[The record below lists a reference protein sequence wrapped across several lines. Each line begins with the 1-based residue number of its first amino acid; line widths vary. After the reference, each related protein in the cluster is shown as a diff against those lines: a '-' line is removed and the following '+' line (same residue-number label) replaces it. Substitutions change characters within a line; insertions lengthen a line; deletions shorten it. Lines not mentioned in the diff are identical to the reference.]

1 MLDGIVR
8 LLEKTNNV
16 KRSSYFWNAVSA
28 MVLAM
33 QSPVILMVMNRT
45 NGVIDAGIFSIAIA
59 VGNLMMYVGQYGLR
73 RFQSSDIREQYTFNT
88 YHGMR
93 IVTCSIMVIAC
104 LAYCMFGRMFRN
116 YTGDKALVVFLVCM
130 LKLFQAYTDVYHGHM
145 QQRGRLDVATKCSSI
160 RYALEIAAYCITLI
174 ITPNL
179 VLATY
184 VCVGVSFIVMMLT
197 TINAG
202 RYYSDSL
209 KPEFTLRKLRSLA
222 IDGFPLFLS
231 MFLNIYVGNAPK
243 YAIDAYLTDDVQAI
257 FNMIFMPAFVIQII
271 AHFIFNPILTTYAE
285 LWMAEEKSK
294 FSEMMKLVRKQC
306 MFVLGLLVLAILVA
320 LTIGLPILSLWF
332 GEDLSAYK
340 TELCIIM
347 FGGAMLAYSVYF
359 STIIAIIRVQRSL
372 IFCYGA
378 VSIVSLLISKWMVVD
393 HGMMGASLLYA
404 VLMTILAGA
413 LAAVVFRAF
422 AAERARLDRTG
433 TAVSM
438 TDDTLD

>member
-1 MLDGIVR
+1 MLDAIVR
-8 LLEKTNNV
+8 LLEKTNNI

-28 MVLAM
+28 VVLAM

-45 NGVIDAGIFSIAIA
+45 NGVTDAGIFSIAIA

-73 RFQSSDIREQYTFNT
+73 RFQSSDIRQQYTFNT

-93 IVTCSIMVIAC
+93 VVTCILMVIAC

-116 YTGDKALVVFLVCM
+116 YSGDKFIVVFLVCM

-160 RYALEIAAYCITLI
+160 RYALEILSYCVTLI
-174 ITPNL
+174 IVPDL
-179 VLATY
+179 VLATCI
-184 VCVGVSFIVMMLT
+184 CVAVSFIVMLLT

-209 KPEFTLRKLRSLA
+209 RPEFNAEKLKSLA
-222 IDGFPLFLS
+222 IDGFPLFMS

-285 LWMAEEKSK
+285 LWMAEEESK
-294 FSEMMKLVRKQC
+294 FNQMMKLVRKQC
-306 MFVLGLLVLAILVA
+306 LFVLGLLALAIAVA
-320 LTIGLPILSLWF
+320 LTIGLPVLSLWF

-340 TELCIIM
+340 TELCIIVV
-347 FGGAMLAYSVYF
+347 GGAMLAYSVYF

-372 IFCYGA
+372 IVCYGA
-378 VSIVSLLISKWMVVD
+378 VSLISLVISKWFVVGR
-393 HGMMGASLLYA
+393 GMIGASVLYA
-404 VLMTILAGA
+404 VLMLLLASS

-422 AAERARLDRTG
+422 SNERAKLRMKSAENTEAD
-433 TAVSM
+433 AEA
-438 TDDTLD
+438 

>member
-1 MLDGIVR
+1 
-8 LLEKTNNV
+8 
-16 KRSSYFWNAVSA
+16 
-28 MVLAM
+28 
-33 QSPVILMVMNRT
+33 
-45 NGVIDAGIFSIAIA
+45 
-59 VGNLMMYVGQYGLR
+59 
-73 RFQSSDIREQYTFNT
+73 
-88 YHGMR
+88 
-93 IVTCSIMVIAC
+93 MVIAC

-116 YTGDKALVVFLVCM
+116 YSGDKFIVVFLVCM

-160 RYALEIAAYCITLI
+160 RYALEIVSYCVTLI
-174 ITPNL
+174 IVPDL
-179 VLATY
+179 VLATCI
-184 VCVGVSFIVMMLT
+184 CVAVSFIVMMLT

-202 RYYSDSL
+202 RFYSDSL
-209 KPEFTLRKLRSLA
+209 KPEFNAGKLRSLA
-222 IDGFPLFLS
+222 VDGFPLFMS

-285 LWMAEEKSK
+285 LWIAGEESK
-294 FSEMMKLVRKQC
+294 FRQMMKLVRKQC
-306 MFVLGLLVLAILVA
+306 LFVFGLLVLALLVA
-320 LTIGLPILSLWF
+320 LTIGLPVLSLWF

-372 IFCYGA
+372 IVCYGA

-393 HGMMGASLLYA
+393 HGMIGASLFYA
-404 VLMTILAGA
+404 VLMTLLSAS

-422 AAERARLDRTG
+422 SVQKKKLQTSHSE
-433 TAVSM
+433 
-438 TDDTLD
+438 

>member
-1 MLDGIVR
+1 MLDSIVR

-16 KRSSYFWNAVSA
+16 RRSSYFWNAVSA
-28 MVLAM
+28 VVLAM

-45 NGVIDAGIFSIAIA
+45 NGVTDAGIFSIAIA

-73 RFQSSDIREQYTFNT
+73 RFQSSDIRQQYTFNT

-93 IVTCSIMVIAC
+93 IVTCIIMVIAC

-116 YTGDKALVVFLVCM
+116 YSGDKFIVVFLVCM

-160 RYALEIAAYCITLI
+160 RYALEIVSYCVTLI
-174 ITPNL
+174 IVPDL
-179 VLATY
+179 VLATCI
-184 VCVGVSFIVMMLT
+184 CVAVSFIVMMLT

-202 RYYSDSL
+202 RFYSNSL
-209 KPEFTLRKLRSLA
+209 KPEFNAGKLRSLA
-222 IDGFPLFLS
+222 VDGFPLFMS
-231 MFLNIYVGNAPK
+231 MFINIYVGNAPK

-285 LWMAEEKSK
+285 LWIAGEESK
-294 FSEMMKLVRKQC
+294 FRQMMKLVRKQC
-306 MFVLGLLVLAILVA
+306 LFVFGLLVLALLVA
-320 LTIGLPILSLWF
+320 LTIGLPVLSLWF

-340 TELCIIM
+340 AELCIIM

-372 IFCYGA
+372 IVCYGA

-393 HGMMGASLLYA
+393 HGMIGASLFYA
-404 VLMTILAGA
+404 VLMTLLSAS

-422 AAERARLDRTG
+422 SVQKKKLQASRSE
-433 TAVSM
+433 
-438 TDDTLD
+438 